1 VRLHKN
7 HWQFSRDSRIFQV
20 SAAEL
25 EKIFFFRLTVALA
38 RLVSGSSSELIVAP
52 VDMVKLWCNRLQ
64 VPVFAGIRFFWT
76 CRTRPRVLLVIRASG
91 GAAQSS
97 DGPQT
102 GSTRSETEE
111 AVEAALS
118 FCLVHPC
125 MSVRAGGSQDA
136 AP

>member
-1 VRLHKN
+1 M
-7 HWQFSRDSRIFQV
+7 
-20 SAAEL
+20 SAADL
-25 EKIFFFRLTVALA
+25 EKIFFFRLTVAQA

-64 VPVFAGIRFFWT
+64 VPVSAGDRFFWT
-76 CRTRPRVLLVIRASG
+76 SRTRPRVLLVIRASG
-91 GAAQSS
+91 GSAQSS

-118 FCLVHPC
+118 
-125 MSVRAGGSQDA
+125 
-136 AP
+136 